1 MKTNE
6 ISCEKADELVK
17 KNLAMDELIH
27 QLEVKLVEKE
37 SKLKELEYINTSK
50 ILEIESNQNNSFVRE
65 SLIRDSGIHSYD
77 QDSDQ

>member
-6 ISCEKADELVK
+6 ICCEKADELVK

-27 QLEVKLVEKE
+27 SLEMKLVEKE

-50 ILEIESNQNNSFVRE
+50 ILEIESN
-65 SLIRDSGIHSYD
+65 
-77 QDSDQ
+77 